1 MKASFSSGTVFLG
14 RNAGEELLRDIRGA
28 KKSVKIVSPYLS
40 PGYVSELVKLH
51 NRGVEVTLITTD
63 DGGTAALDVPGLYR
77 EEPGQSRS
85 KALLVALALFV
96 LGVLLAV
103 AGHPFWGLLLLASAV
118 IVAKLRSSPGKR
130 VPVFDLRVIPSPYRD
145 GKGEYLMHAKVYVID
160 DEVAYVGSAN
170 FTKRSMTDNLECISR
185 VQNIS
190 QIEGIIVSVSRIL
203 RYCAA

>member
-160 DEVAYVGSAN
+160 DQTAYLGSI
-170 FTKRSMTDNLECISR
+170 NLTTSSLKCNYETAERISEKAA
-185 VQNIS
+185 VLKLSAEIS
-190 QIEGIIVSVSRIL
+190 VLAKG
-203 RYCAA
+203 